1 MEAVGLKAM
10 KQKTVKIPEAEYRH
24 LVKSSQMLG
33 KIAMEV
39 GDWCRDPESTTY
51 EAVLA
56 MKAELYRLR
65 ADGLERDL
73 QEEIERRRQESG
85 KSH

>member
-1 MEAVGLKAM
+1 M
-10 KQKTVKIPEAEYRH
+10 KKEKTVKIPEAEYRC
-24 LVKSSQMLG
+24 LVNSSQMLG
-33 KIAMEV
+33 RIAATV
-39 GDWCRDPESTTY
+39 GDWCRTPESTTY

-73 QEEIERRRQESG
+73 QDEIERRRQWD
-85 KSH
+85 

>member
-1 MEAVGLKAM
+1 M
-10 KQKTVKIPEAEYRH
+10 KTVKKEKTVTISTAHYDR
-24 LVKSSQMLG
+24 LLQCANQASMLG

-39 GDWCRDPESTTY
+39 GDWCREPESTTY

-73 QEEIERRRQESG
+73 EDEVERRRSQ
-85 KSH
+85 

>member
-1 MEAVGLKAM
+1 MRKRMRKSKKQIEARQLQLA
-10 KQKTVKIPEAEYRH
+10 QQ
-24 LVKSSQMLG
+24 SQMLG

-39 GDWCRDPESTTY
+39 GDWCRGLESTTY

-73 QEEIERRRQESG
+73 QDEIDRRRAG
-85 KSH
+85 K

>member
-1 MEAVGLKAM
+1 M
-10 KQKTVKIPEAEYRH
+10 KKEKTVKISKAHYDR
-24 LVKSSQMLG
+24 LLQCANQASMLG
-33 KIAMEV
+33 KIAVEV
-39 GDWCRDPESTTY
+39 YDWCRDPESTTY

-73 QEEIERRRQESG
+73 EDEVERRKVG
-85 KSH
+85 K

>member
-1 MEAVGLKAM
+1 M
-10 KQKTVKIPEAEYRH
+10 KKEKTVKIS
-24 LVKSSQMLG
+24 KSHYHRLLECASQASMLG
-33 KIAMEV
+33 SIGLEV

-73 QEEIERRRQESG
+73 QDEIERRRMG
-85 KSH
+85 K

>member
-1 MEAVGLKAM
+1 MSRKSK
-10 KQKTVKIPEAEYRH
+10 KQTDPRQLQLARQ
-24 LVKSSQMLG
+24 SQMLG

-39 GDWCRDPESTTY
+39 SDWCRDPESTTY

-73 QEEIERRRQESG
+73 QEEIERRKQS
-85 KSH
+85 K